1 MQTYKTIVISS
12 LLFLGAI
19 TGAQALEV
27 KNSLES
33 ATAFYMGSAQVTHK
47 GPTSPPRRGEPRN
60 FRGSEILPNKPGQ
73 RAGYPEERGSGRDE
87 VPEHM
92 LFNPS

>member
-1 MQTYKTIVISS
+1 MQTYKTILISS
-12 LLFLGAI
+12 LLFLGGV

-33 ATAFYMGSAQVTHK
+33 ATAFYMGSAQVTTKEATDPPPGK
-47 GPTSPPRRGEPRN
+47 GPRD
-60 FRGSEILPNKPGQ
+60 FRSSTAQ
-73 RAGYPEERGSGRDE
+73 ERGSGRDE
-87 VPEHM
+87 VPEHI

>member
-1 MQTYKTIVISS
+1 MQTYKTILISS
-12 LLFLGAI
+12 LLFLGGV
-19 TGAQALEV
+19 TGAEALEV

-47 GPTSPPRRGEPRN
+47 GPTNPPRRAQPRN
-60 FRGSEILPNKPGQ
+60 FRSSEILPNTPGQ
-73 RAGYPEERGSGRDE
+73 RAAYPQERGSGRDE
-87 VPEHM
+87 VPQHM

>member
-12 LLFLGAI
+12 LLFLGGV
-19 TGAQALEV
+19 TGAQALEL

-33 ATAFYMGSAQVTHK
+33 ATSFYMGSAQVTHK
-47 GPTSPPRRGEPRN
+47 GPTAPPRRAEPRN
-60 FRGSEILPNKPGQ
+60 FRDSTEGQ
-73 RAGYPEERGSGRDE
+73 RGAYPQERGSGRDE
-87 VPEHM
+87 VPGHV

>member
-12 LLFLGAI
+12 LIFLGGV

-27 KNSLES
+27 NNSLES

-47 GPTSPPRRGEPRN
+47 GPTDPPPGAGARSFRN
-60 FRGSEILPNKPGQ
+60 SEIQPNRPGQ
-73 RAGYPEERGSGRDE
+73 RSAYPQERGSGRDE
-87 VPEHM
+87 VPGHI
-92 LFNPS
+92 LFNAS